1 MLLLRGLC
9 YLFFSALRYYLCF
22 CTHGAAVFENIGV
35 INLGTY
41 LLGALFIIL
50 LPGPNSLFVLATA
63 AARGVRPGYLAA
75 VGILVGDT
83 ILITLTAAGAGTL
96 LQTVPVLF
104 YVLRALG
111 AGYLFYLGVRI
122 LWSLY
127 KPSPAE
133 ANPTP
138 EVLENKVK
146 HNDYF
151 SKALVLSLLNPKAIL
166 FLLSFFVQFVDPSK
180 GHPWLAFMV
189 LGAFLQLFSVVY
201 LSILI
206 FGGNRLADSFRRQ
219 RVLAMLCNAAVAILF
234 IVFAARMAFGVA

>member
-1 MLLLRGLC
+1 M
-9 YLFFSALRYYLCF
+9 
-22 CTHGAAVFENIGV
+22 FEHLGV

-41 LLGALFIIL
+41 LLGAFIIII

-63 AARGVRPGYLAA
+63 AAKGVRPGYLAA
-75 VGILVGDT
+75 VGILVGDS
-83 ILITLTAAGAGTL
+83 ILILLTAAGAGTL

-104 YVLRALG
+104 YALRALG

-133 ANPTP
+133 SNPQP
-138 EVLENKVK
+138 EVLEQKVK
-146 HNDYF
+146 HQNYF

-201 LSILI
+201 LSTLI
-206 FGGNRLADSFRRQ
+206 FGGNRLADSFRKQ
-219 RVLAMLCNAAVAILF
+219 PGLAVLCNIAVAILF
-234 IVFAARMAFGVA
+234 IVFAVRMAFGVA